1 MVDICNLQRFNYF
14 AKVYPANYVV
24 VEIDNY
30 DTDFSISSDF
40 SLVVVYYHWFYL
52 KGTLIQFWKSVS
64 TFACALK
71 NMPTVWH

>member
-40 SLVVVYYHWFYL
+40 SLVVVYYH
-52 KGTLIQFWKSVS
+52 
-64 TFACALK
+64 
-71 NMPTVWH
+71 